1 MAVLLLLQD
10 LASRFGLYFLLH
22 DLELLQHDLVD
33 DFLGPFAN
41 THLDTYYN
49 M

>member
-10 LASRFGLYFLLH
+10 LASRFSLYFLLH
-22 DLELLQHDLVD
+22 HLELLQNDLVD
-33 DFLGPFAN
+33 DFLGLFAN